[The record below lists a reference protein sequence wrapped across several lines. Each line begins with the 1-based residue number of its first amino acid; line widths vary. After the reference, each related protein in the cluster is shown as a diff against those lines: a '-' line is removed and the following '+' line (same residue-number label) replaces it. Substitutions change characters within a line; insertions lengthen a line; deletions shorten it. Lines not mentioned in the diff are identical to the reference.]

1 MNVELLNQIMQVCV
15 VPLLGILTKFLVDF
29 LTSKKEEAKA
39 NTDSVTAKKY
49 LDMITDT
56 VTRCVIATN
65 QTYVNSL
72 KAEGLFDADAQKE
85 AFQKTMDSVL
95 AILSEDA
102 KNYIQ
107 ETTSDLN
114 KYLTE
119 LIEAEVNVRR

>member
-15 VPLLGILTKFLVDF
+15 VPLLGILTKFLIDF

-95 AILSEDA
+95 TILSEDA

-107 ETTSDLN
+107 ETTNDLN